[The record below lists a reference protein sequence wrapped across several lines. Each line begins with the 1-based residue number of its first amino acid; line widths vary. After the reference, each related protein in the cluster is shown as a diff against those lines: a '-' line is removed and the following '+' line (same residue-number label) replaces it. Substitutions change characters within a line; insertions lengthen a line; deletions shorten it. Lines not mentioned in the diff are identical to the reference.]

1 MMHDEIWFSNPLL
14 MNDYQEVR
22 FGLSEGTRIVSVLKE
37 DPAVLHILKETA
49 NVEMAMQAFSNALQS
64 FDINHLFDVYVFC
77 LSKYDFQHQPDG
89 KLSMWRGYGA
99 NGQGAAL
106 VFNTSFLKLALD
118 SPLFFGK
125 VKYGTAA
132 ERAQQI
138 EALFRRCID
147 LANHMPNTNQTL
159 HFIGQQ
165 MFQVAMYHS
174 LLSKHPGFSEEEEWR
189 IIYMPDRDTKGLM
202 KDRLGYFRRGNS
214 IEPKLRFPIK
224 PLELEPRE
232 TWTFDSILDRIVL
245 GPTHASALAV
255 RSAKRMLERLD
266 KPSFAAKIWFSE
278 IPYRPI

>member
-1 MMHDEIWFSNPLL
+1 
-14 MNDYQEVR
+14 
-22 FGLSEGTRIVSVLKE
+22 
-37 DPAVLHILKETA
+37 
-49 NVEMAMQAFSNALQS
+49 
-64 FDINHLFDVYVFC
+64 
-77 LSKYDFQHQPDG
+77 
-89 KLSMWRGYGA
+89 
-99 NGQGAAL
+99 
-106 VFNTSFLKLALD
+106 
-118 SPLFFGK
+118 
-125 VKYGTAA
+125 
-132 ERAQQI
+132 
-138 EALFRRCID
+138 
-147 LANHMPNTNQTL
+147 MPNTNQTL